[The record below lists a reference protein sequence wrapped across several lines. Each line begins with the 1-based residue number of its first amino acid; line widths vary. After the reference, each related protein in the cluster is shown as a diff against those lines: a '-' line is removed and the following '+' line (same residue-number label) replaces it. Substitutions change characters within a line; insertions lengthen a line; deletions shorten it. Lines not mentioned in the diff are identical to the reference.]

1 MASLGIL
8 LTSSPENENTHTAIK
23 IASSACKKGIAVRIF
38 LMCDGVYHVNSPP
51 FLSLLEQKTVSTQR
65 EADLEVVLCAYN
77 ADQRGLPL
85 NERSSIL
92 YGSQD
97 DLASMVNECDRFI
110 ALT

>member
-8 LTSSPENENTHTAIK
+8 LMSSPEDENTHTAIK
-23 IASSACKKGIAVRIF
+23 IAEAARAKGIVVRIF
-38 LMCDGVYHVNSPP
+38 LMCDGVYHVNTPP
-51 FLSLLEQKTVSTQR
+51 FLSLLEKKTGSVQR
-65 EADLEVVLCAYN
+65 EADIEVSLCAYN
-77 ADQRGLPL
+77 ADQRGLPM

-97 DLASMVNECDRFI
+97 DLASIVNETDRFI